1 MKIAYFDCFS
11 GISGNMVLGALLDAG
26 LPFDLLQT
34 ELVKLGLE
42 NYKIET
48 TKVDK
53 LGIAATYV
61 HIHSDEKGIIRYWS
75 NIEGIIEKSRLEQPV
90 KKKSKEIFLKLAG
103 AEAKIH
109 RKSLDQVHFHEIGAV
124 DSIVDIVGAAI
135 GFHHL
140 EIDEVF
146 ASPLATG
153 MGMVKTEHGTFPV
166 PAPATLEI
174 LKDVPVYSGGIPAE
188 LVTPTGAA
196 IIKAFAQEFGEMPLM
211 KIQSIGYGAGTRDL
225 EIPNVLRLVIG
236 DSAEVHQ
243 IGSDGVELVESNI
256 DDMNPEFYSHVI
268 DKLFKSGALD
278 VWITPIFMKKS
289 RPAVNLSLLV
299 PLDKE
304 EKVLETLFSE
314 TSTLGTRIFKAMRKK
329 VEQDIITVKTKYGQA
344 RVKVGRF
351 KGKIVTVS
359 PEYEDCAAL
368 ASKADKPVK
377 IVYDEIKNAAE
388 KMLKSSRS

>member
-1 MKIAYFDCFS
+1 MKIAYFDCFA
-11 GISGNMVLGALLDAG
+11 GISGNMVLGVLVDAG
-26 LPFDLLQT
+26 LPLDLLQS
-34 ELVKLGLE
+34 ELAKLGLE
-42 NYKIET
+42 NYQLET
-48 TKVDK
+48 SKVEK
-53 LGIAATYV
+53 LGIAATLV
-61 HIHSDEKGIIRYWS
+61 QIHSNEKGVVRYWS
-75 NIEGIIEKSRLEQPV
+75 NIEGIINKSKLDS
-90 KKKSKEIFLKLAG
+90 KIKSKSKEIFLKLAE

-109 RKSLDQVHFHEIGAV
+109 RKNLDQVHFHEIGAL

-135 GFHHL
+135 GLHHL
-140 EIDEVF
+140 DIDEIY

-153 MGMVKTEHGTFPV
+153 MGMVKTEHGVFPI
-166 PAPATLEI
+166 PAPATMEI
-174 LKDVPVYSGGIPAE
+174 LKDVPVYTGNIPAE
-188 LVTPTGAA
+188 LTTPTGAA
-196 IIKAFAQEFGEMPLM
+196 IIKTYAQEFGEMPLM
-211 KIQSIGYGAGTRDL
+211 KIQTIGYGAGLRDL

-236 DSAEVHQ
+236 ESHETQQ
-243 IGSDGVELVESNI
+243 IGADGVELIESNI

-359 PEYEDCAAL
+359 PEYDDCAAL
-368 ASKADKPVK
+368 ASKSEVPVK
-377 IVYDEIKNAAE
+377 KVYDEVKNAAE
-388 KMLKSSRS
+388 RLLKTSR